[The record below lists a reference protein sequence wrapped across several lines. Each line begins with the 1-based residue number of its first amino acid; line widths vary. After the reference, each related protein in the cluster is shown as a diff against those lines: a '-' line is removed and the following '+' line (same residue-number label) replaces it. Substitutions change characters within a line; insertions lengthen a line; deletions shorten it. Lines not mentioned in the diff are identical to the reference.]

1 MYVYAFVIDYPFLFI
16 TIRSNRGQF
25 ERLFLDPMQSYTW
38 CIRMFPEPDH
48 EITAPFSDNY
58 AQTNITAEVT
68 PEGVP
73 ELQLDPTILSILGD
87 EPAKEERFSAAIH
100 RDIANRWSDIL
111 VSGLKEDIKKDLL
124 KNCDVP
130 ENLKLA
136 LPPLLNPEIKAAVNE
151 NVVRRDAILQ
161 EKQKHLACAIT
172 CLSELM
178 TLTINSAETSDF
190 NRQSLQLLSN
200 TGRLL
205 CHMHYS
211 ETCSRKN
218 FLLSCL
224 NKEVK
229 DNIKDLKRDQLL
241 FGTDLSEKLKA
252 MKAISKTGVDLRPSS
267 AKTKSQPRGK
277 QAEPSTSKTLN
288 WRGPPPPTPRGG
300 FPRPSSTAGGRKQ
313 QAARPREAAR
323 RDQRPRGRTT
333 RR

>member
-1 MYVYAFVIDYPFLFI
+1 
-16 TIRSNRGQF
+16 
-25 ERLFLDPMQSYTW
+25 
-38 CIRMFPEPDH
+38 MFSEPNH
-48 EITAPFSDNY
+48 EIMAPVSDDH
-58 AQTNITAEVT
+58 AQTDITAEVT

-73 ELQLDPTILSILGD
+73 ELELDPSILSILGD
-87 EPAKEERFSAAIH
+87 EPVKEDRFSAAIH

-111 VSGLKEDIKKDLL
+111 VSGLKDDIRKDLL

-172 CLSELM
+172 CISELM
-178 TLTINSAETSDF
+178 TSALSSAENIAT
-190 NRQSLQLLSN
+190 NHHGTLQLLSN

-218 FLLSCL
+218 FLLACL

-229 DNIKDLKRDQLL
+229 DNIKDLKRDHLL
-241 FGTDLSEKLKA
+241 FGTDLSEKIKA
-252 MKAISKTGVDLRPSS
+252 MKAISRTGVELRPIS
-267 AKTKSQPRGK
+267 AKTKSQPKGK
-277 QAEPSTSKTLN
+277 QAEPSTSRALN

-313 QAARPREAAR
+313 QAARPRDAAR
-323 RDQRPRGRTT
+323 RDQRPRGKTT